1 MDATPKEL
9 QAIFLSRYV
18 ENGWYVVAGIGA
30 AIQRAG
36 VILAHLTHCP
46 DLKIVISDYFVDFL
60 NDPEIGDLRSYN
72 EMGLQKNAEYI
83 IPPEIRYETASR
95 IDLMFAGGMQIDRF
109 GNTNLIGIGKDFR
122 RLKLRGAGSIGATS
136 MTTLAKR
143 YVIFTNNHDQR
154 TFVEEC
160 DFLPTLG
167 WPRGGE
173 DARKKLRLP
182 GGGPQYVLSPLC
194 VMDFAEDSKELR
206 LKHLLGDASV
216 NRVRENMGFPLLIP
230 ERIEKMPEPT
240 EIELKI
246 LRERIDPLG
255 ILRH

>member
-160 DFLPTLG
+160 DFLSTIG
-167 WPRGGE
+167 WHRGGA
-173 DARKKLRLP
+173 DARKKLGLP

-230 ERIEKMPEPT
+230 EKIEKMPEPT
-240 EIELKI
+240 GIELKI

>member
-9 QAIFLSRYV
+9 QAIFISRYV

-72 EMGLQKNAEYI
+72 EIGLQKNAEYI

-109 GNTNLIGIGKDFR
+109 GNTNLIGMGKDFR
-122 RLKLRGAGSIGATS
+122 RLKLRGGGSIGATS

-143 YVIFTNNHDQR
+143 YIIFTNNHDQR

-160 DFLPTLG
+160 DFLSTIG
-167 WPRGGE
+167 WHRGGA
-173 DARKKLRLP
+173 DARKKLGLP

-194 VMDFAEDSKELR
+194 IMDFAENSKELR
-206 LKHLLGDASV
+206 LKHLLGNASV
-216 NRVRENMGFPLLIP
+216 KLVMENMGFPLLIP
-230 ERIEKMPEPT
+230 EKIEKMPEPT

-246 LRERIDPLG
+246 LRDKIDPLG